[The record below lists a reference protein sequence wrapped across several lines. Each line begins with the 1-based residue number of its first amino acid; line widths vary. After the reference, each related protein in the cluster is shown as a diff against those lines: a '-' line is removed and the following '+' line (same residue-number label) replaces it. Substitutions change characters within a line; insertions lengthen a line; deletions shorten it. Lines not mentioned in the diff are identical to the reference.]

1 LSSLQRLD
9 KEFVGLFQEGNNEGG
24 DDGRGGRDS
33 GGGFMQRFG
42 WIYQATIIAEHER
55 IKLSEVYELP
65 TIQALNDLSYLKSK
79 TAHDRE
85 QIKQAYAKHN

>member
-1 LSSLQRLD
+1 MSSIQRLD
-9 KEFVGLFQEGNNEGG
+9 KEFVGLFQDGINEGG
-24 DDGRGGRDS
+24 DDGRAGREN

-42 WIYQATIIAEHER
+42 WIYQATLIAEHER

-79 TAHDRE
+79 NAHDRE
-85 QIKQAYAKHN
+85 QIKKVYGKH